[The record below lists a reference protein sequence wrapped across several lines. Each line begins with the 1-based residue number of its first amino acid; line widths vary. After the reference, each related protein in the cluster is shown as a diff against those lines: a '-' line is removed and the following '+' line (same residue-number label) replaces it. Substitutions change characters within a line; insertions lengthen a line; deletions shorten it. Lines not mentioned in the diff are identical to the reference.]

1 MKKHRKKKE
10 NKSREEGENGRDV
23 AKEGMRARKVA
34 RKRMERG
41 RGKKRMEGSKRTGGR
56 GMNTKRTSLFKSVRG
71 SCLPNLS
78 YNHLNSC

>member
-34 RKRMERG
+34 RERWKEGEVVLSRKRVDEYRQN
-41 RGKKRMEGSKRTGGR
+41 RSAALRSSWLVVYVTYPAL
-56 GMNTKRTSLFKSVRG
+56 TDA
-71 SCLPNLS
+71 
-78 YNHLNSC
+78 